1 MRVGALTLA
10 VSARPATPH
19 LWPPAFLRP
28 FLVARGGDIRLEY
41 TEEEVPDF
49 SSAELLFDS
58 GSVWKVY
65 RRPRGLLYT
74 FETRVRKPPLY
85 KAVDIDA
92 ALFRGR
98 LHCRPPGRGR
108 VLFAPGYPL
117 DDLLFQHRL
126 AREGGAEVHAAG
138 VVVGGKVALFCGA
151 SGAGKS
157 TLSRLFS
164 RHART
169 ARILS
174 DDRIVLRPR
183 RGRIWAWGT
192 PWHGDAVFARPEARP
207 LGAVFFLVQAEAT
220 RAVALSRPAGAAR
233 LFARTFPPPW
243 ERRSVERVL
252 LLCDR
257 VAEAF
262 PCYELRFRRD
272 ASAVAAARA
281 VMSAHGSVDRAISG
295 R

>member
-1 MRVGALTLA
+1 MRVGALTLL
-10 VSARPATPH
+10 VSSRTATPH
-19 LWPPAFLRP
+19 LSPPAFLRP
-28 FLVARGGDIRLEY
+28 FLTTRGGDIRLEY
-41 TEEEVPDF
+41 TEEEVPDY

-65 RRPRGLLYT
+65 RRPHGLLYT
-74 FETRVRKPPLY
+74 FETRVCEPPLY

-92 ALFRGR
+92 GLVRGK
-98 LHCRPPGRGR
+98 LHCRRPPRGR
-108 VLFAPGYPL
+108 ALFAPGYPL

-126 AREGGAEVHAAG
+126 ALEGGAEVHAAG
-138 VVVGGKVALFCGA
+138 VVLGGRVALFCGA
-151 SGAGKS
+151 SAAGKS

-164 RHART
+164 RHAR
-169 ARILS
+169 AAPILS

-243 ERRSVERVL
+243 DRKAVERVL
-252 LLCDR
+252 ALCDR
-257 VAEAF
+257 VAAAV

-272 ASAVAAARA
+272 RSAVAAARE
-281 VMSAHGSVDRAISG
+281 VMGSVDTGIS
-295 R
+295 RR